1 MANFLDFL
9 FGQGEKTEQFQ
20 RYTPQQQQVLGQ
32 LLGGASGQL
41 PQAFDFLSSI
51 LSQDPEAMARFEAP
65 TRRAFEEQTI
75 PSIAERFTGMNAQ
88 RSSAFGQQLG
98 QAGQRLEEGLA
109 AQRGRMGFDALNQLR
124 GLLSGGLTQQFDN
137 VYRPQTFGLMG
148 ELGEK
153 GAEMLPMLL
162 KLLSGGAA

>member
-1 MANFLDFL
+1 MSQFLDFL
-9 FGQGEKTEQFQ
+9 FGKGEKTQQFQ
-20 RYTPQQQQVLGQ
+20 KYTPQQQQVLGQ

-51 LSQDPEAMARFEAP
+51 LSQDPEAIARFEAP
-65 TRRAFEEQTI
+65 TRRAFEEQTV

-88 RSSAFGQQLG
+88 KSSAFGQQLG

-109 AQRGRMGFDALNQLR
+109 AQRGKMGFDALNQLR
-124 GLLSGGLTQQFDN
+124 ALLGSGLTQQYDTL
-137 VYRPQTFGLMG
+137 YAPQSFGLMG
-148 ELGEK
+148 EIGEK
-153 GAEMLPMLL
+153 GVEMLPMLL